1 MVLESGFV
9 ENSGWFRDSQEAEGE
24 TRDSRHRER
33 EVDLK
38 AVLNYFDHFLYAPLN
53 VFRIRNQ
60 AHIDFLPQDAPCIFI
75 LISSMSLDM

>member
-24 TRDSRHRER
+24 TRDR